1 MATTSLLDL
10 ISRADTFDP
19 STAWLLKHLARN
31 LPATASILKA
41 KASVIADP
49 IPEFRKAAGGLVKIA
64 DHVVGNAH
72 GNGYLDGRVER
83 WPTLKA
89 TVFETLLG
97 KDVMLP
103 PVGKPLAKKP
113 AAKATTSKTIKTKAP
128 AKKTSKDMGEDYLV
142 CECCGKRVSYEE
154 GLVRVGGKRIC
165 GKCAHAKH
173 GHVNKPIKDASEN

>member
-19 STAWLLKHLARN
+19 STAWLLKHLNRN

-41 KASVIADP
+41 NAEVIAEP
-49 IPEFRKAAGGLVKIA
+49 IPEFRKVPGGLVKIGE
-64 DHVVGNAH
+64 HIVGNAH
-72 GNGYLDGRVER
+72 GNGYLDGHVGR
-83 WPTLKA
+83 WPELKA
-89 TVFETLLG
+89 TVFETLLS
-97 KDVMLP
+97 KDVVLP
-103 PVGKPLAKKP
+103 PVGKPLAKKAP
-113 AAKATTSKTIKTKAP
+113 AKATVSKTIKTKTST
-128 AKKTSKDMGEDYLV
+128 KKPVKDVGDDYLV

-173 GHVNKPIKDASEN
+173 GHVNKPIKNASEN